1 MVTFAYGCAHAF
13 FFMNGMT
20 CVCVCACPGPSA
32 VFVDYK
38 VMRISREKTEHTD
51 YTTALVQPK
60 ALHCSPGSS
69 DQLMRG
75 DSVWRKVLRPGWWNV
90 LHGCWKYRKCFIL
103 YTNLRCSV
111 EQGYTTTRLDGIT
124 PQSSADLSLYR
135 FVAHNA
141 HTHTPVAVRCNRRKW
156 VSNTPCSPFQ
166 KHTHV
171 CFVKTLNAFPNQKPL
186 NQVWTLRDLPCC
198 QP

>member
-141 HTHTPVAVRCNRRKW
+141 HTHSCCCEMQQEKVSLQHALQSFPKTHTCMFCEDSQCISQPVTP
-156 VSNTPCSPFQ
+156 SQ
-166 KHTHV
+166 
-171 CFVKTLNAFPNQKPL
+171 LNAWP
-186 NQVWTLRDLPCC
+186 
-198 QP
+198 